1 MIYIPKDEW
10 EKIYNHLYNDDEY
23 FKQNLKIIKN
33 VYNIMKFINNKIKN
47 SNQYV
52 LSGSMVYFQKY
63 YLNNNIVFNNYT
75 SLNKLLLI
83 STCLFIATKTTNHLI
98 YLKDIIVIIKEI
110 LKKKAKLEINENE
123 IRNKLYE
130 FEFNVLNNLGFELN
144 LDLPYK
150 FLNNLKNFFELNNIN
165 INRDKLI
172 EICCNYINDIFYLP
186 VCLYYSPNLI
196 SISCVKLMQNKLN
209 LHLNFNI
216 NDIINLSDYKIDL
229 FELNQC
235 YNLIKK
241 LYD

>member
-1 MIYIPKDEW
+1 
-10 EKIYNHLYNDDEY
+10 
-23 FKQNLKIIKN
+23 
-33 VYNIMKFINNKIKN
+33 MKFINNKIKN

-52 LSGSMVYFQKY
+52 LSGSMVYFHKY
-63 YLNNNIVFNNYT
+63 YLNNNIVFNNYS
-75 SLNKLLLI
+75 SLNKLILI

-98 YLKDIIVIIKEI
+98 YLKDIVIIIKEI
-110 LKKKAKLEINENE
+110 IKKKTKLEKDLNENE
-123 IRNKLYE
+123 IKNKIYE

-150 FLNNLKNFFELNNIN
+150 FLNNLKKYFELNIFNIN
-165 INRDKLI
+165 TDKLI

-186 VCLYYSPNLI
+186 VSLYYSPNLI
-196 SISCVKLMQNKLN
+196 SISCVILMQNKLN

-229 FELNQC
+229 NELNQC

>member
-123 IRNKLYE
+123 I
-130 FEFNVLNNLGFELN
+130 
-144 LDLPYK
+144 
-150 FLNNLKNFFELNNIN
+150 
-165 INRDKLI
+165 
-172 EICCNYINDIFYLP
+172 
-186 VCLYYSPNLI
+186 
-196 SISCVKLMQNKLN
+196 
-209 LHLNFNI
+209 
-216 NDIINLSDYKIDL
+216 
-229 FELNQC
+229 
-235 YNLIKK
+235 
-241 LYD
+241 

>member
-63 YLNNNIVFNNYT
+63 YLNNNIVFNNST

-229 FELNQC
+229 NELNQC

>member
-63 YLNNNIVFNNYT
+63 YLNSNIVFNNYT

-150 FLNNLKNFFELNNIN
+150 FLNNLKKYFELNIFNIN
-165 INRDKLI
+165 TDKLI

-186 VCLYYSPNLI
+186 VSLYYSPNLI
-196 SISCVKLMQNKLN
+196 SISCVILMQNKLN

-229 FELNQC
+229 NELNQC